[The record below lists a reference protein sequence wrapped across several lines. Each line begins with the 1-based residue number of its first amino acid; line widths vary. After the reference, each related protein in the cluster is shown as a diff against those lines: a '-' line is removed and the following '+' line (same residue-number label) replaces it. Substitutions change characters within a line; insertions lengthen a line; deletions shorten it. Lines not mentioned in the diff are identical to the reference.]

1 MGAFDKIA
9 DSAAEKL
16 AQKTAEQLPQDPTQ
30 QAVAKIPTKKAA
42 TVPAAPVNNLSAVD
56 ASKLG
61 LSGGDVAVDPGTLEP
76 SQGQHVV
83 PGTTSSPPNAP
94 EAPASPQ
101 PIPPEIQSVPMV
113 AKQAPT
119 TKEMIANVLS
129 HTGPEGEMVVPAGE
143 KKGEGVDWV
152 GMLKGAGS
160 GLGDF
165 LQRWG
170 LGLQGKGEA
179 PTQGD
184 IQRAQAFELKK
195 QAAANDLT
203 QRNMALD
210 NTYQSQRMAIMQD
223 YNKANL
229 TQQEKAARDNA
240 LAQIDAQYQ
249 NEKALLPQKVALER
263 QQMQYQNS
271 VNASAPNPAVATI
284 LKGK

>member
-1 MGAFDKIA
+1 MGAIDNKADKA
-9 DSAAEKL
+9 SAP
-16 AQKTAEQLPQDPTQ
+16 LPQDPTR
-30 QAVAKIPTKKAA
+30 QALA
-42 TVPAAPVNNLSAVD
+42 TVTTPAPSLTPGYASLLGQSGSDSPVP
-56 ASKLG
+56 
-61 LSGGDVAVDPGTLEP
+61 VAEAQMNTLEP
-76 SQGQHVV
+76 TGHVKPTTETPPDAV
-83 PGTTSSPPNAP
+83 PAQP
-94 EAPASPQ
+94 SPQ
-101 PIPPEIQSVPMV
+101 PVAPDIQSVPVV

-195 QAAANDLT
+195 QQAANDLG

-263 QQMQYQNS
+263 AQMQWQNQ
-271 VNASAPNPAVATI
+271 VSAPSPNPAVATV